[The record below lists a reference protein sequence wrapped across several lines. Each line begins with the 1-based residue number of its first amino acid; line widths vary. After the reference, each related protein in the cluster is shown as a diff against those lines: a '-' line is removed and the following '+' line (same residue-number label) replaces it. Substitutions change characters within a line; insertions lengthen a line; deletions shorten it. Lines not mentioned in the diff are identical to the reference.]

1 MSRRAFTH
9 FVMSTMAALQ
19 SEEGAESDHP
29 NVEQESAPPH
39 PAERA
44 ESVRRSCLPPERPQ
58 LDARGEV
65 NATQQFAAS
74 PSEGGAERRP
84 SEYEP
89 EGVRALRHEHDGG
102 AQSEEGVENSHLNVE
117 PEGAPPHL
125 DRAESV
131 RQSCR
136 FL

>member
-9 FVMSTMAALQ
+9 FVMSTMAAL
-19 SEEGAESDHP
+19 
-29 NVEQESAPPH
+29 
-39 PAERA
+39 
-44 ESVRRSCLPPERPQ
+44 
-58 LDARGEV
+58 
-65 NATQQFAAS
+65 
-74 PSEGGAERRP
+74 
-84 SEYEP
+84 
-89 EGVRALRHEHDGG
+89 
-102 AQSEEGVENSHLNVE
+102 QSEEGVENSHLNVE